1 MRTLARPATE
11 RGARLTL
18 AHSTPLRIAAAQ
30 STSIAG
36 DAVGNA
42 RAHLGFIHRAASR
55 GVQLLVFPE
64 LSLTGYEP
72 ALHARGV
79 LEPGHPALA
88 LLGQAAA
95 DAGMSVVVGAPA
107 LPCQPG
113 ALPAIGAWL
122 LSPDGSTTLYRKRY
136 LHPGEDTFASAG
148 DADASVHDIAGEPV
162 ALAVCA
168 DATRPAHA
176 NAASLAGA
184 HLYATGALIS
194 ARGIDEESAQLQ
206 GYAATHGFAVLLAN
220 HAGASGGYVS
230 AGRSAVW
237 QPGGAC
243 VVAAEGAGDCLVM
256 AQRDAAGCWTGE
268 VIRWSDGA

>member
-1 MRTLARPATE
+1 M
-11 RGARLTL
+11 
-18 AHSTPLRIAAAQ
+18 AHSRLLRIAAAQ

-36 DAVGNA
+36 DAMGNA
-42 RAHLGFIHRAASR
+42 RTHLGFIHRAADR

-79 LEPGHPALA
+79 VEPGHPALV

-122 LSPDGSTTLYRKRY
+122 LSPDGSATLYRKRY

-148 DADASVHDIAGEPV
+148 DADASVHKIAGEPV

-176 NAASLAGA
+176 KAAHGAGA

-220 HAGASGGYVS
+220 HAGSSGGYVS

-243 VVAAEGAGDCLVM
+243 VVAAEGAGDCLVL
-256 AQRDAAGCWTGE
+256 AQRDAAGGWTGE
-268 VIRWSDGA
+268 VVRWDGCA